1 MEGIE
6 KERDFYFDK
15 LTQIENVVLGSD
27 NELFSSIKDV
37 LYKADVD

>member
-6 KERDFYFDK
+6 KERDFYFEK
-15 LTQIENVVLGSD
+15 LTQIENVVLSSD

-37 LYKADVD
+37 LYKTDVD

>member
-37 LYKADVD
+37 LYKTDVD